1 MCGEHMFVYSSPAR
15 TAVAAEIWARK
26 QARAYA
32 YLLGVYLG
40 DGHITRNR
48 RNVYCLWIHMDAR
61 YPRVIKEVVQAVSAV
76 MPTNKVSAKPHYRSK
91 SVLIRCYSNRWP
103 LTINPRELIRGL
115 IHSDG
120 SRYVARQRVAG
131 RTYRYDRYCFSNR
144 SRDIMRIFCNHLE
157 LLGIHWTQAGPEQ
170 AQIARREAV
179 EALDQFV
186 GLKR

>member
-1 MCGEHMFVYSSPAR
+1 
-15 TAVAAEIWARK
+15 
-26 QARAYA
+26 
-32 YLLGVYLG
+32 
-40 DGHITRNR
+40 
-48 RNVYCLWIHMDAR
+48 
-61 YPRVIKEVVQAVSAV
+61 
-76 MPTNKVSAKPHYRSK
+76 
-91 SVLIRCYSNRWP
+91 
-103 LTINPRELIRGL
+103 
-115 IHSDG
+115 
-120 SRYVARQRVAG
+120 VAG